1 MQVHYACIAFF
12 CARIAPVP
20 LQPYSKNYEYGKQE
34 SSKVLK
40 KGTQG

>member
-20 LQPYSKNYEYGKQE
+20 LPPYSKKILEYGKKNE
-34 SSKVLK
+34 PLF
-40 KGTQG
+40 